1 MASSFPKTNCIICEK
16 TKTTYDCKGCKQAFC
31 LNHLNDHNQQINQQL
46 DELVNQRNIFKQKIQ
61 RYQTNLVKNLLIQ
74 QIDQWEQQSIE
85 IIQHTAQ
92 ESRGRINQYMSKY
105 LEKVDIELNKL
116 TNQMKE
122 LRNENDFDEI
132 EINYL
137 KNQLDLLDKHHN
149 KPQHIEI
156 KTGSTLIR

>member
-1 MASSFPKTNCIICEK
+1 
-16 TKTTYDCKGCKQAFC
+16 
-31 LNHLNDHNQQINQQL
+31 
-46 DELVNQRNIFKQKIQ
+46 
-61 RYQTNLVKNLLIQ
+61 
-74 QIDQWEQQSIE
+74 
-85 IIQHTAQ
+85 
-92 ESRGRINQYMSKY
+92 MSKY

-132 EINYL
+132 DINYL
-137 KNQLDLLDKHHN
+137 KNQLDLLDKQLN